1 MAFHTEFGL
10 DYEETEAQVTCL
22 AEKWEGRGRKGREE
36 GEGKSGININ
46 LGKLLKW
53 AEPSKLHDQQ
63 LLVALT
69 VGLAFGW
76 SGGSTLL
83 GFDGFLL
90 IFVGGIVYL
99 SST

>member
-1 MAFHTEFGL
+1 VWKGG
-10 DYEETEAQVTCL
+10 
-22 AEKWEGRGRKGREE
+22 KEGGNERRK
-36 GEGKSGININ
+36 ILI
-46 LGKLLKW
+46 LQGKLLKW

-99 SST
+99 EEEEEEESCREVGG

>member
-1 MAFHTEFGL
+1 MISFLLVFFFT
-10 DYEETEAQVTCL
+10 
-22 AEKWEGRGRKGREE
+22 
-36 GEGKSGININ
+36 GESIN
-46 LGKLLKW
+46 LFAGKLLKW

-69 VGLAFGW
+69 IGLAFGW
-76 SGGSTLL
+76 SGASTLL

-99 SST
+99 LLFLDLFCF